1 MSRYQHPPTETLLQP
16 LDHVISARVAEI
28 RQAYRDAAG
37 SRTFPDLNT
46 LWTAALADVRAA
58 LDIIDPPAPEPTDHV
73 RVPLLGVTRHEKPAR
88 CRCGLRPEWA
98 APEAHFEGCDYRGV
112 TPKL

>member
-58 LDIIDPPAPEPTDHV
+58 LDIIDPPVAECVGNSMNCGRPLPCPDH
-73 RVPLLGVTRHEKPAR
+73 P
-88 CRCGLRPEWA
+88 
-98 APEAHFEGCDYRGV
+98 
-112 TPKL
+112 